1 MKKMLLGFILCAALP
16 FGTQAADSATLEAI
30 KKSGGLVLP
39 YPGEGEQ
46 WEVEFHLRGRDL
58 TDDGLANVAALKNVI
73 ALNLRDTQ
81 ITSAGLVH
89 LKGLTKLRRLHL
101 ERTKIGDEG
110 IGNLVNLPDLEYL
123 NLYAT
128 KITDKSLDQLAGLK
142 NLKQLYVWQTEVTDE
157 GVARFK
163 KARPKVKIVRGLD
176 LSKVVVIKKP
186 EPKPMDTLKWIA
198 ASDQKPPKSKPGSFT
213 TVVFENKSGRKVK
226 LYWVEYGGGLKIY
239 GTLDVGAT
247 REQNT
252 FSDATWLITD
262 EKDKPLG
269 YFISTPKLSKAV
281 IPKVK

>member
-1 MKKMLLGFILCAALP
+1 MKKMLLGLMLCAALP

-142 NLKQLYVWQTEVTDE
+142 NLKQLYVWQTDVTDE

-176 LSKVVVIKKP
+176 LSKVVVVKKL
-186 EPKPMDTLKWIA
+186 EPKPVDALKWIA
-198 ASDQKPPKSKPGSFT
+198 ASDQKPPKSKTGSFT
-213 TVVFENKSGRKVK
+213 TVVFENQSGRKVK
-226 LYWVEYGGGLKIY
+226 LYWV
-239 GTLDVGAT
+239 
-247 REQNT
+247 
-252 FSDATWLITD
+252 
-262 EKDKPLG
+262 
-269 YFISTPKLSKAV
+269 
-281 IPKVK
+281 

>member
-1 MKKMLLGFILCAALP
+1 MKKILLGLMLCAALP
-16 FGTQAADSATLEAI
+16 FGAQAADSATLEAI

-46 WEVEFHLRGRDL
+46 WEVEFHLRGRGL

-81 ITSAGLVH
+81 ITSAGMVH

-128 KITDKSLDQLAGLK
+128 KITDKSLDHLASLK
-142 NLKQLYVWQTEVTDE
+142 SLKQLYVWQTDVTDA
-157 GVARFK
+157 GAAKFR
-163 KARPKVKIVRGLD
+163 KARPKMKLVRGLD
-176 LSKVVVIKKP
+176 LSKVVVVKKP
-186 EPKPMDTLKWIA
+186 EPKPVDALKWIA
-198 ASDQKPPKSKPGSFT
+198 ASDQKPPNSKPGSFT
-213 TVVFENKSGRKVK
+213 TVVFENHSGRKVK

-239 GTLDVGAT
+239 ATLDVGAT

-252 FSDATWLITD
+252 FSDATWLVTD
-262 EKDKPLG
+262 EKEKPLG
-269 YFISTPKLSKAV
+269 YFISTPKLSKAI

>member
-1 MKKMLLGFILCAALP
+1 MKKILFGLILFSALP
-16 FGTQAADSATLEAI
+16 TGIRAADSAALAAI

-39 YPGEGEQ
+39 YPGKGEQ

-58 TDDGLANVAALKNVI
+58 TDDGLADVAVLKNVI
-73 ALNLRDTQ
+73 SLNLRDTQ

-101 ERTKIGDEG
+101 ERTKVGDEG
-110 IGNLVNLPDLEYL
+110 IANLVNLPDLEYL

-128 KITDKSLDQLAGLK
+128 MITDKSLDQLAGLK
-142 NLKQLYVWQTEVTDE
+142 NLKQLYVWQTDVTDA

-176 LSKVVVIKKP
+176 LSKVVVVKKP
-186 EPKPMDTLKWIA
+186 EPKPVDALKWIA
-198 ASDQKPPKSKPGSFT
+198 ASDQKPPKSKTGSFT
-213 TVVFENKSGRKVK
+213 TVVFENQSGRKVK
-226 LYWVEYGGGLKIY
+226 LYWIEYGGGLKIY
-239 GTLDVGAT
+239 ATLDVGAT
-247 REQNT
+247 HEQNT
-252 FSDATWLITD
+252 FSDAAWLITD

>member
-1 MKKMLLGFILCAALP
+1 MKKILLGFVFCAALP

-46 WEVEFHLRGRDL
+46 WEVEFHLRGRSL
-58 TDDGLANVAALKNVI
+58 TDDGLADVAALKNVI

-128 KITDKSLDQLAGLK
+128 KITDKSLDQLASIK
-142 NLKQLYVWQTEVTDE
+142 NLKQLYVWQTDVTDE

-198 ASDQKPPKSKPGSFT
+198 ASDQKPPKSKTGSFT

-269 YFISTPKLSKAV
+269 YFISTQKLAKAV
-281 IPKVK
+281 IPKAK